1 MNFPRLTNI
10 NSLQLFQ
17 LMRFGGFFL
26 TGILLI
32 KSGLNVNI
40 VGNFEK
46 LMFLAG
52 LSSFFWVQG
61 ILNTFLSRYNQQSNK
76 KEYLFNVFLLISL
89 ISLIVFTLLKIF
101 DASII
106 SMLSDGDL
114 PGYSYI
120 SLYVL
125 FNAPSY
131 LIETIYIIHKK
142 SGALVR
148 YGIINSIITVMVI
161 VVPVYKGYSIESGI
175 ALLALWSALRY
186 LWLVRLLLKY
196 AVIVIN
202 SSYLKDHLS
211 VSAPLI
217 LSFIIAGSAEYIDGF
232 LVNHFFEPARFAIFR
247 YGARELP
254 LSLLMANALST
265 AVIPTLLANG
275 EWSFAELKK
284 ETTRLIHIVFPVS
297 LLLILLS
304 PWLFTTFFSQQ
315 FRESASVF
323 NIYLLLVISRTLFP
337 QTIMMAGNFNKIM
350 LRIAVIEIL
359 INIVCSFFL
368 MKLWGL
374 PGIAVGTFI
383 AAFSEKLILMMY
395 LKKYHGIA
403 PSGYIPSIWW
413 KYSVALAG
421 VYVFMLIFTS

>member
-32 KSGLNVNI
+32 KSGLNVNT

-61 ILNTFLSRYNQQSNK
+61 ILNTFLARNNQQSNK

-89 ISLIVFTLLKIF
+89 ISITVFTLLKIF
-101 DASII
+101 ENPII
-106 SMLSDGDL
+106 NLLSDGEL

-120 SLYVL
+120 ALYVL

-142 SGALVR
+142 SGALIR
-148 YGIINSIITVMVI
+148 YGIINSVITVLVI

-202 SSYLKDHLS
+202 GTYLKNHLS
-211 VSAPLI
+211 VSAPII
-217 LSFIIAGSAEYIDGF
+217 LSFVIAGSAEYIDGF

-265 AVIPTLLANG
+265 AVIPTLYLNG
-275 EWSFAELKK
+275 KWSFVELKK
-284 ETTRLIHIVFPVS
+284 ETSRLIHIVFS
-297 LLLILLS
+297 
-304 PWLFTTFFSQQ
+304 T
-315 FRESASVF
+315 
-323 NIYLLLVISRTLFP
+323 
-337 QTIMMAGNFNKIM
+337 
-350 LRIAVIEIL
+350 
-359 INIVCSFFL
+359 
-368 MKLWGL
+368 
-374 PGIAVGTFI
+374 
-383 AAFSEKLILMMY
+383 
-395 LKKYHGIA
+395 A
-403 PSGYIPSIWW
+403 PR
-413 KYSVALAG
+413 L
-421 VYVFMLIFTS
+421 